1 MARAGRSGPL
11 LSYVHTALFLGK
23 DLSNWLRLC
32 PSFSMGLKIF
42 TYLINLLFL
51 TALGPRCYPG
61 FSLVV
66 VSGGLSSWNAQA
78 SHCGG
83 FSCCGAQVQEHVD
96 SVVGTRRL

>member
-32 PSFSMGLKIF
+32 PSFSLGLKIF

-66 VSGGLSSWNAQA
+66 VSGGYSLAGMHRLLIVVA
-78 SHCGG
+78 SL
-83 FSCCGAQVQEHVD
+83 
-96 SVVGTRRL
+96 VVAHRFKSMWTQ

>member
-32 PSFSMGLKIF
+32 PSFSLGLKIF

-66 VSGGLSSWNAQA
+66 VSGGYSLAGMHRLLIVVA
-78 SHCGG
+78 SL
-83 FSCCGAQVQEHVD
+83 VVEHRFK
-96 SVVGTRRL
+96 SMWTQ